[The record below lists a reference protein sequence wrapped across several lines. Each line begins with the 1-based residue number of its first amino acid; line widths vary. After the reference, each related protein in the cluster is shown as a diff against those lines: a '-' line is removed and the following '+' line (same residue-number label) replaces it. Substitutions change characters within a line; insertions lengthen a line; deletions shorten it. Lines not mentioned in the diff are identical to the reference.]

1 MKHKRANLK
10 RFQILLRA
18 VKSDDY
24 KLGLNIAD
32 FGCGYGRLWSF
43 LAKDTTFNCSSYVGY
58 DICPN
63 MIKTCESTI
72 IDPRAKFIQSPQVTE
87 TIDYIVASGTY
98 NLKGNT
104 DSADWWFY
112 VTNSIQQVWSKT
124 NKALSFNMLGSKQD
138 QFFNGLYY
146 VNPEKVYNFCVNRL
160 SKNIEISNDY
170 PLPDIT
176 FTIRR

>member
-1 MKHKRANLK
+1 
-10 RFQILLRA
+10 
-18 VKSDDY
+18 
-24 KLGLNIAD
+24 
-32 FGCGYGRLWSF
+32 
-43 LAKDTTFNCSSYVGY
+43 
-58 DICPN
+58 